1 MDNFQRM
8 IRLAD
13 EFFETKNDPSQ
24 ITITEEVMEQHRSI
38 HPATMGEIADEQGP
52 LAWTIVIP
60 TTRAIRNQFMK
71 GQIGEAELLK
81 LTLAN
86 IQSAA
91 DNKRFSSDLS
101 SSHTAG
107 PAQNEPNR
115 IVNEYSQF
123 TSVYLCSALVLPE
136 FRGKGLAK
144 KIVCDSIRAIQK
156 DLPVEEL
163 FVWAFSMEGK
173 ELARNIALSTKLTLF
188 EYSD

>member
-24 ITITEEVMEQHRSI
+24 ITITEEVMEQLRSI

-81 LTLAN
+81 LTLAA
-86 IQSAA
+86 IETVA
-91 DNKRFSSDLS
+91 DNKRFSSDLP
-101 SSHTAG
+101 SSHTG
-107 PAQNEPNR
+107 LPTQNDPVG
-115 IVNEYSQF
+115 IVNEYTQF
-123 TSVYLCSALVLPE
+123 TSIYLCSALVLPE

-144 KIVCDSIRAIQK
+144 KLVCDSIRAIQK

-173 ELARNIALSTKLTLF
+173 ELARNIASTTKLTLF

>member
-1 MDNFQRM
+1 MDNFKRM

-24 ITITEEVMEQHRSI
+24 ITITEEVMEQLRSI
-38 HPATMGEIADEQGP
+38 HPSTMGEIANEQGP

-60 TTRAIRNQFMK
+60 TTRAIRDQFMK

-81 LTLAN
+81 RTLAK
-86 IQSAA
+86 IESVA
-91 DNKRFSSDLS
+91 DNKRFSSDLP
-101 SSHTAG
+101 SSHTSV
-107 PAQNEPNR
+107 PAQNDPVG
-115 IVNEYSQF
+115 IVNEDTQF
-123 TSVYLCSALVLPE
+123 TSIYLCSALVLPE

-144 KIVCDSIRAIQK
+144 KLVCDSIRAIQK
-156 DLPVEEL
+156 NLPVEEL